1 MYFMGVDA
9 LSCVPIHG
17 WDDCPKEEVHLH
29 LCTNIIS
36 ILQLKYDKQSNPDY
50 LKEEMSS
57 HP

>member
-1 MYFMGVDA
+1 MGVDA